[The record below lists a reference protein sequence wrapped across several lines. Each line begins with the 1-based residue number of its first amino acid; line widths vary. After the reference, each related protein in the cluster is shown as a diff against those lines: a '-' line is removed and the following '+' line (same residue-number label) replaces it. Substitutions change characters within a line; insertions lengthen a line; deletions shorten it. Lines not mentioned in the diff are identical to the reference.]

1 MSNLLKIS
9 SFATILF
16 LISSCQTAKVGLSI
30 RPSNWATKVELQGL
44 NNMYKVDN
52 DLYRSE
58 QPKAKA
64 MFLLDSMKIKT
75 ILNVRRIRNDRHEAK
90 NTKLVLKHVPI
101 NTWFINYDDV
111 VASLKEIVKSEKP
124 ILIHCK
130 HGSDRTGCIVAA
142 YRMVKCGWTK
152 EESIKEFKDGG
163 FGYHAGWYPN
173 ILRLLNKIDIEQLKK
188 DIKD

>member
-9 SFATILF
+9 SFPTILF

-58 QPKAKA
+58 QPNAKA

-101 NTWFINYDDV
+101 NTWFINYDDI

-130 HGSDRTGCIVAA
+130 HGSDRTGCVVAT

-152 EESIKEFKDGG
+152 EESIREFKDGG